1 MPTPKVL
8 PVKLTEK
15 GIKRTIEFPVSKT
28 NTRDPEKQEI
38 FKTIQD
44 FCFKGLEN
52 LEEIDRIIEKT
63 EGLEYKKQLLEYLAY
78 EVFPCFAENSNL
90 WPENIQVKRDT
101 LAHFIYFNIRRLID
115 RYFEKE
121 EKERLFT
128 KINADLHEFDQLI

>member
-1 MPTPKVL
+1 MTKQKVF
-8 PVKLTEK
+8 PVEVTEN

-28 NTRDPEKQEI
+28 DTRDPEKQEI
-38 FKTIQD
+38 FKIVQN

-90 WPENIQVKRDT
+90 WPEDIQNKRDT
-101 LAHFIYFNIRRLID
+101 LAHFIYFDIKRLID
-115 RYFEKE
+115 KYFEKE
-121 EKERLFT
+121 EKERLFK
-128 KINADLHEFDQLI
+128 KIMQIYTNLTN